1 MQKQIQKGMEIVMT
15 QIRIGRIGSHPT
27 VVHAVEELW
36 KYLKR
41 MDSSLVPDLL
51 SYEQYDPT
59 LTHTLWVGQDAA
71 FASLSS
77 KAVPDSRDDSILI
90 RVREGAGIIT
100 GSSPRAVLIAV
111 YRFLTALGCRWVRPG
126 PDGEVIPP
134 RSLSPAA
141 LTVET
146 EESASYRHRA
156 VCIEGAVS
164 YEHVYNMIDWLPKVG
179 MNGYYIQFRVPF
191 TFFHRWYD
199 HTGNP
204 TLEKEP
210 LTQEDVHHIHL
221 QLEAEIKKRD
231 LLYHATGHGWTCEPF
246 GLSGDSWDAKTYQL
260 APEVESKVALVNGK
274 REIWQGI
281 TLNTNMCYSQKA
293 VRDAMTDSIVDY
305 CKEHPAIDYLHFW
318 LADGYNNHCE
328 CEKCQKL
335 RPADF
340 YVMMLNELDEK
351 MTAAGV
357 DTKVVFLVYVDLL
370 WEPERYTIHNPD
382 RFVLMFAPITRTY
395 TTAFGDF
402 DPDAKVE
409 LAPYVR
415 NKLTMPSSVE
425 ENVTRLQRWQSQF
438 HGDSFDF
445 DYHLMWDHLKDPGYA
460 QSARILFEDMCNL
473 DKIHINGMLSCQ
485 LQRVGLPD
493 CLPMYMM
500 ARALWDKYA
509 DYDAEVADYFAAA
522 FGADGQKVR
531 QYLEQISQL
540 STPPYFRRELPA
552 VSPQL
557 AEKFATIPTLVE
569 SFRPVVAQALQKAE
583 CPSQKASWTYLKYH
597 GEIVSLLADTM
608 AARAVGDNTLAQA
621 RFRELEDYV
630 RRAEPAL
637 YSVLDVFEFLNVI
650 QGLVDYPEL

>member
-1 MQKQIQKGMEIVMT
+1 MMR
-15 QIRIGRIGSHPT
+15 IRIGKIGSHPT
-27 VVHAVEELW
+27 VNYAVEELW
-36 KYLKR
+36 KYLKQ
-41 MDSSLVPDLL
+41 MDPTLAPDLL
-51 SYEQYDPT
+51 SYEQYDPAVSQ
-59 LTHTLWVGQDAA
+59 TLWVGMDPA
-71 FASLSS
+71 FASLSP
-77 KAVPDSRDDSILI
+77 KAVPNSRDDSILI
-90 RVREGAGIIT
+90 RVREGAGIVT
-100 GSSPRAVLIAV
+100 GSSPRAVLFAV
-111 YRFLTALGCRWVRPG
+111 YRFLSALGCRWVRPG

-134 RSLSPAA
+134 RSFRPAD
-141 LTVET
+141 LTAEI
-146 EESASYRHRA
+146 EESASYRHRG

-164 YEHVYNMIDWLPKVG
+164 YEHVYNMINWLPKVG

-191 TFFHRWYD
+191 TFFHRWYN

-210 LTQEDVHHIHL
+210 LTQEDVRHIHL
-221 QLEAEIKKRD
+221 QLERELKKRD

-246 GLSGDSWDAKTYQL
+246 GLTGDSWDTKEYQL
-260 APEVESKVALVNGK
+260 SPEVASKLALVNGK

-281 TLNTNMCYSQKA
+281 TLNTNLCYSQRE
-293 VRDAMTDSIVDY
+293 VRDAITDSIVDY

-318 LADGYNNHCE
+318 LADGSNNHCE
-328 CEKCQKL
+328 CEECQRL

-370 WEPERYTIHNPD
+370 WEPEQYKIHHPD

-395 TTAFGDF
+395 TTAFSDF
-402 DPDAKVE
+402 DPNAKVE

-415 NKLTMPSSVE
+415 NQLTMPSSVE
-425 ENVTRLQRWQSQF
+425 ENVARLKRWQSQF
-438 HGDSFDF
+438 PGDSFDF

-500 ARALWDKYA
+500 AKALWNKSA
-509 DYDAEVADYFAAA
+509 DYDREANDYFAAA
-522 FGADGQKVR
+522 FGEQGLKVR

-540 STPPYFRRELPA
+540 STPPYLRRELPA

-557 AEKFATIPTLVE
+557 AEKFAAIPPLVNA
-569 SFRPVVAQALQKAE
+569 FRPTVEQALQSAS
-583 CPSQKASWTYLKYH
+583 CPSQRASWIYLKHH

-608 AARAVGDNTLAQA
+608 AARAAGNNLLAQD
-621 RFRELEDYV
+621 RFSRLEAYV
-630 RRAEPAL
+630 RQAEPEL
-637 YSVLDVFEFLNVI
+637 YSVLDVFEFLSVI
-650 QGLVDYPEL
+650 EGLVKYPEL

>member
-1 MQKQIQKGMEIVMT
+1 MMR
-15 QIRIGRIGSHPT
+15 IRIGKIGSHPT
-27 VVHAVEELW
+27 VDYAVEELW
-36 KYLKR
+36 KYLKQ
-41 MDSSLVPDLL
+41 MDPTLAPDLL
-51 SYEQYDPT
+51 SYEQYDPAVSQ
-59 LTHTLWVGQDAA
+59 TLWVGMDPA
-71 FASLSS
+71 FASLSP
-77 KAVPDSRDDSILI
+77 KAVPNSRDDSILI
-90 RVREGAGIIT
+90 RVREGAGIVT
-100 GSSPRAVLIAV
+100 GSSPRAVLFAV
-111 YRFLTALGCRWVRPG
+111 YRFLSALGCRWVRPG

-134 RSLSPAA
+134 RSFRPAD
-141 LTVET
+141 LTAEI
-146 EESASYRHRA
+146 EESASYRHRG

-164 YEHVYNMIDWLPKVG
+164 YEHVYNMINWLPKVG

-191 TFFHRWYD
+191 TFFHRWYN

-210 LTQEDVHHIHL
+210 LTQEDVRHIHL
-221 QLEAEIKKRD
+221 QLERELKKRD

-246 GLSGDSWDAKTYQL
+246 GLTGDSWDTKEYQL
-260 APEVESKVALVNGK
+260 SPEVASKLALVNGK

-281 TLNTNMCYSQKA
+281 TLNTNLCYSQRE
-293 VRDAMTDSIVDY
+293 VRDAITDSIVDY

-318 LADGYNNHCE
+318 LADGSNNHCE
-328 CEKCQKL
+328 CEECQRL

-370 WEPERYTIHNPD
+370 WEPEQYKIHHPD

-395 TTAFGDF
+395 TTAFSDF
-402 DPDAKVE
+402 DPNAKVE

-415 NKLTMPSSVE
+415 NQLTMPSSVE
-425 ENVTRLQRWQSQF
+425 ENVARLKRWQSQF
-438 HGDSFDF
+438 PGDSFDF

-500 ARALWDKYA
+500 AKALWNKSA
-509 DYDAEVADYFAAA
+509 DYDREANDYFAAA
-522 FGADGQKVR
+522 FGEQGLKVR

-540 STPPYFRRELPA
+540 STPPYLRRELPA

-557 AEKFATIPTLVE
+557 AEKFAAIPPLVNA
-569 SFRPVVAQALQKAE
+569 FRPTVEQALQSAS
-583 CPSQKASWTYLKYH
+583 CPSQRASWIYLKHH

-608 AARAVGDNTLAQA
+608 AARAAGNNLLAQD
-621 RFRELEDYV
+621 RFSRLEAYV
-630 RRAEPAL
+630 RQAEPEL
-637 YSVLDVFEFLNVI
+637 YSVLDVFEFLSVI
-650 QGLVDYPEL
+650 EGLVKYPEL

>member
-1 MQKQIQKGMEIVMT
+1 MMR
-15 QIRIGRIGSHPT
+15 IRIGKIGSHPT
-27 VVHAVEELW
+27 VDYAVEELW
-36 KYLKR
+36 KYLKQ
-41 MDSSLVPDLL
+41 MDPILAPDLL
-51 SYEQYDPT
+51 SYEQYDPAVSQ
-59 LTHTLWVGQDAA
+59 TLWVGMDPA
-71 FASLSS
+71 FASLSP
-77 KAVPDSRDDSILI
+77 KAVPNSRDDSILI
-90 RVREGAGIIT
+90 RVREGAGIVT
-100 GSSPRAVLIAV
+100 GSSPRAVLFAV
-111 YRFLTALGCRWVRPG
+111 YRFLSALGCRWVRPG

-134 RSLSPAA
+134 RSFRPAD
-141 LTVET
+141 LTAEI
-146 EESASYRHRA
+146 EESASYRHRG

-164 YEHVYNMIDWLPKVG
+164 YEHVYNMINWLPKVG

-191 TFFHRWYD
+191 TFFHRWYN

-210 LTQEDVHHIHL
+210 LTQEDVRHIHL
-221 QLEAEIKKRD
+221 QLERELKKRD

-246 GLSGDSWDAKTYQL
+246 GLTGDSWDTKEYQL
-260 APEVESKVALVNGK
+260 SPEVASKLALVNGK

-281 TLNTNMCYSQKA
+281 TLNTNLCYSQRE
-293 VRDAMTDSIVDY
+293 VRDAITDSIVDY

-318 LADGYNNHCE
+318 LADGSNNHCE
-328 CEKCQKL
+328 CEECQRL

-370 WEPERYTIHNPD
+370 WEPEQYKIHHPD

-395 TTAFGDF
+395 TTAFSDF
-402 DPDAKVE
+402 DPNAKVE

-415 NKLTMPSSVE
+415 NQLTMPSSVE
-425 ENVTRLQRWQSQF
+425 ENVARLKRWQSQF
-438 HGDSFDF
+438 PGDSFDF

-500 ARALWDKYA
+500 AKALWNKSA
-509 DYDAEVADYFAAA
+509 DYDREANDYFAAA
-522 FGADGQKVR
+522 FGEQGLKVR

-540 STPPYFRRELPA
+540 STPPYLRRELPA

-557 AEKFATIPTLVE
+557 AEKFAAIPPLVNA
-569 SFRPVVAQALQKAE
+569 FRPTVEQALQSAS
-583 CPSQKASWTYLKYH
+583 CPSQRASWVYLKHH

-608 AARAVGDNTLAQA
+608 AARAAGNNLLAQD
-621 RFRELEDYV
+621 RFSRLEAYV
-630 RRAEPAL
+630 RQAEPEL
-637 YSVLDVFEFLNVI
+637 YSVLDVFEFLSVI
-650 QGLVDYPEL
+650 EGLVKYPEL